1 MVLDVFQGLKIPGQK
16 PLVRVAGPHNGH
28 DPVDH
33 LVRDK
38 QHLFVR
44 IIQPKLS
51 VSVAGEL
58 HRLKPVIPIA
68 ERIPRRCRG
77 VVETRN
83 IELPALLPLGPP
95 VDLHEHLPDLG
106 RVLRGHT
113 HAAQNLRLILR
124 SPVAVA
130 VIQAVVTVPVLQTV
144 QKQPGSPL
152 RVYAGQPAVVVVL
165 VGQKNVQ
172 LVVTDPQ
179 LLKHSLHDPQ
189 AVLVAEARVHH
200 QAPSAFR
207 SLDNKYFNLADAQLP
222 AVQLHLEN
230 SRCALNHVLTS
241 S

>member
-1 MVLDVFQGLKIPGQK
+1 M
-16 PLVRVAGPHNGH
+16 
-28 DPVDH
+28 
-33 LVRDK
+33 
-38 QHLFVR
+38 
-44 IIQPKLS
+44 
-51 VSVAGEL
+51 AGEL
-58 HRLKPVIPIA
+58 HRLKPVIPVT
-68 ERIPRRCRG
+68 EHIPRRRRG
-77 VVETRN
+77 VVEARD
-83 IELPALLPLGPP
+83 IELPALFPLRPP
-95 VDLHEHLPDLG
+95 VDLHKHLPDLG
-106 RVLRGHT
+106 RVLRGYA
-113 HAAQNLRLILR
+113 HAGQHLGLIFR
-124 SPVAVA
+124 GPVAVA
-130 VIQAVVTVPVLQTV
+130 VVQAVVAVPVLQAV

-152 RVYAGQPAVVVVL
+152 RVHTGQPAVVVVL

-230 SRCALNHVLTS
+230 PRCALNHVLTS